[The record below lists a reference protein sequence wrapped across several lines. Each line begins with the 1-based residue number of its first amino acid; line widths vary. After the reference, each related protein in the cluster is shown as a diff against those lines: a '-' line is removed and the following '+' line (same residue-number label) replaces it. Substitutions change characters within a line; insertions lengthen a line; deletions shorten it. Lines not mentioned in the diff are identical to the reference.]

1 MAGDRFPARQAPCDG
16 LRAPILKARVSIP
29 ENSVRFMKPVL
40 AARFRPALC
49 VAVLLAAASLARAQ
63 YAPTPDQPDAQDT
76 SSAYDVSA
84 LSRYEGR
91 PVQQIDFRGIVG
103 TNPDM
108 LRRLLPFHENEPLTK
123 DELQQSL
130 RTLYATGRFATLDVE
145 ADSVPGGIALTYVAK
160 ENYFNGQIRV
170 QGLRDNTSP
179 RPSDLVNATRLDL
192 GELFSEE
199 EVISGVQRMKK
210 VLADNGY
217 YEATAT
223 YRLTQHE
230 DSRQMDI
237 TFQVDQGPIARVG
250 SVKIHDDTG
259 IDPATVQK
267 ITKLKSG
274 AKVSAEHLSRAL
286 DRLRNYYQKNNHLE
300 AQVRLATRDYHD
312 DTNKLDYNF
321 LVDEGAKVLIT
332 AQGEKISQREL
343 KKLIPVYQENTVDD
357 DLLNEGRRN
366 LRNYMQTKG
375 YFDATVDVARKEDP
389 ERDLVNIVY
398 TINPGEHHKLAAVE
412 ITGNHYFTRPTIRER
427 LSISPSSW
435 VEQNGRFSQKML
447 NDDVAT
453 MKALYFN
460 NGFLAVKIDA
470 DLITEYTGKKDDI
483 AVKIRIDEGP
493 QTRVGDLEIIGNHNF
508 ASTTLYSLITNL
520 PAQPYSEANLIN
532 DRDAITLLYYNNG
545 YPDVQ
550 FEAVPT
556 RAAGDPLRENLVYK
570 ITEGG
575 KVDVDHVV
583 VTGLEYTRPYIVD
596 RQMRIHDGNPLSQA
610 AMINSQRRLYNLG
623 IFNEVN
629 TAVQNPDGQVPQKDV
644 LFDLAEAKRWTFRY
658 GGGIEFATGN
668 LPSTSNPQGKTGV
681 SPNGVLEITRLNV
694 FGKDQTLTMR
704 GRLGLL
710 TRRGLVSYDA
720 PHLFRRENWRVTLSA
735 FYDNTADVNTFA
747 SERLEGSI
755 QLEQR
760 YNRFTTLL
768 YRMSYERLRVDPNS
782 LVIDPNLI
790 PLYSKPVLVAI
801 PSFTYIRDR
810 RDNPIDSTR
819 GSYTAWDI
827 GIATSA
833 LGSQSNF
840 TRTLIDNSSYYP
852 IKKKWVLA
860 RRTQVGIERPYGT
873 NFYGTGNP
881 ETAIPLPELFF
892 AGGSNSLRG
901 FSINQAGPRDPD
913 SGYSIGGQ
921 ALFVNNLELRTP
933 PVQLPII
940 GNGVSFVLFHDMGNV
955 FSSSNEILSGITR
968 LHQPSLAD
976 CSAPNSTVNCN
987 FSYNPQ
993 AIGTGVRY
1001 KTPIGPVRLDL
1012 SYNFNP
1018 TRYPIR
1024 EEDRVT
1030 SLRHINFFFSIGQ
1043 TF

>member
-1 MAGDRFPARQAPCDG
+1 M
-16 LRAPILKARVSIP
+16 
-29 ENSVRFMKPVL
+29 FMKPVL
-40 AARFRPALC
+40 AAPFRLALC
-49 VAVLLAAASLARAQ
+49 VALLLAAASLAGAQ
-63 YAPTPDQPDAQDT
+63 SAPTREQASGAEDST
-76 SSAYDVSA
+76 TYDVNA
-84 LSRYEGR
+84 LSRYEG
-91 PVQQIDFRGIVG
+91 GIVRQIEFQGIAG
-103 TNPDM
+103 TDQAM
-108 LRRLLPFHENEPLTK
+108 LRSLLPIHENDPLVK
-123 DELQQSL
+123 EQLQQSL
-130 RTLYATGRFATLDVE
+130 RRLYATGRFAALDVE
-145 ADSVPGGIALTYVAK
+145 AETAPGGGITLTYVAK
-160 ENYFNGQIRV
+160 ENYFNGQIQV
-170 QGLRDNTSP
+170 EGLKSSASP
-179 RPSDLVNATRLDL
+179 RPSDLVNSTRLDL
-192 GELFSEE
+192 GELFAED
-199 EVISGVQRMKK
+199 EVVSGVLRMKK

-217 YEATAT
+217 YESTIT
-223 YRLTQHE
+223 YRLTPHE
-230 DSRQMDI
+230 ETRQMDI
-237 TFQVDQGPIARVG
+237 TFEVDQGPVARVG
-250 SVKIHDDTG
+250 IVKIHDDTG

-267 ITKLKSG
+267 LTKLKSG
-274 AKVSAEHLSRAL
+274 AKVSSEHLSRAL
-286 DRLRNYYQKNNHLE
+286 ERLRNYYQKNDHLE
-300 AQVRLATRDYHD
+300 AQVQLASRDYHD

-321 LVDEGAKVLIT
+321 TVDEGAKVRIT

-343 KKLIPVYQENTVDD
+343 KKMVPVYQENTVDD

-366 LRNYMQTKG
+366 LRNYLQTKG
-375 YFDATVDVARKEDP
+375 YFDATVDVSRKEDP

-398 TINPGEHHKLAAVE
+398 SITPGERHKLAAVK
-412 ITGNHYFTRPTIRER
+412 ITGNRYFTTSTIRER
-427 LSISPSSW
+427 LSITPTTW
-435 VEQNGRFSQKML
+435 VELYGRFSQKML
-447 NDDVAT
+447 TDDVASL
-453 MKALYFN
+453 KALYFN
-460 NGFLAVKIDA
+460 NGFQAVKIDA
-470 DLITEYTGKKDDI
+470 GLVSDFDGKKDEI
-483 AVKIRIDEGP
+483 AVKIAIDEGP
-493 QTRVGDLEIIGNHNF
+493 QTRVADLQIVGNHSF
-508 ASTTLYSLITNL
+508 PSSLLNSFITNT
-520 PAQPYSEANLIN
+520 PGQPYSEANLIN
-532 DRDAITLLYYNNG
+532 DRDAITLFYYNNG

-550 FEAVPT
+550 FEAIPT
-556 RAAGDPLRENLVYK
+556 PAAGDALRENLVYK

-575 KVDVDHVV
+575 KVDVNRVV

-596 RQMRIHDGNPLSQA
+596 RQMRIHEGDPLSQV

-644 LFDLAEAKRWTFRY
+644 LFDVAEAKRWTFRY

-681 SPNGVLEITRLNV
+681 SPNGVLEITRLNM

-710 TRRGLVSYDA
+710 TRRGLISYDA
-720 PHLFRRENWRVTLSA
+720 PRLWHRENWRVTVSG

-747 SERLEGSI
+747 SERLEGSV
-755 QLEQR
+755 QFEQR
-760 YNRFTTLL
+760 YSRFTTLL
-768 YRMSYERLRVDPNS
+768 YRMSYQRVRVDPNS

-790 PLYSKPVLVAI
+790 PLYSQPVRIAM
-801 PSFTYIRDR
+801 PSTTYIRDK

-819 GSYTAWDI
+819 GSYTAWDF
-827 GIATSA
+827 GVATSA

-840 TRTLIDNSSYYP
+840 TRTLLDNSSYYT
-852 IKKKWVLA
+852 IKKRWVLA
-860 RRTQVGIERPYGT
+860 RRTQIGIERPYGK

-913 SGYSIGGQ
+913 SGYAIGGQ
-921 ALFVNNLELRTP
+921 GLFVNNLELRTP
-933 PVQLPII
+933 PVELPLV
-940 GNGVSFVLFHDMGNV
+940 GNNVGFVIFHDMGNV
-955 FSSSNEILSGITR
+955 FSSSNEILSGIIR

-976 CSAPNSTVNCN
+976 CASPGSTVGCN

-993 AIGTGVRY
+993 AVGMGVRY

-1024 EEDRVT
+1024 EENRVT

>member
-1 MAGDRFPARQAPCDG
+1 MDDDHSPDWRALCDRP
-16 LRAPILKARVSIP
+16 RALILKARLSTP
-29 ENSVRFMKPVL
+29 ESSVMFMKPVL
-40 AARFRPALC
+40 AAQFRLALC
-49 VAVLLAAASLARAQ
+49 IALLLAPASLARAQ
-63 YAPTPDQPDAQDT
+63 SATTPDQITEHHAN
-76 SSAYDVSA
+76 SYDISA

-91 PVQQIDFRGIVG
+91 TVRQIDFKGITG
-103 TNPDM
+103 TNVAM
-108 LRRLLPFHENEPLTK
+108 LRTLVPIRQDEPLTK

-130 RTLYATGRFATLDVE
+130 RTLYATGRFATLDVQ
-145 ADSVPGGIALTYVAK
+145 ADNVPGGIALTYIAK
-160 ENYFNGQIRV
+160 ENYFNGQLRV
-170 QGLRDNTSP
+170 DGLTTSASP
-179 RPSDLVNATRLDL
+179 RPSDLVNSTRLDL

-199 EVISGVQRMKK
+199 DVQSGLTRMQK

-217 YEATAT
+217 YEAIINYEMTP
-223 YRLTQHE
+223 HE
-230 DSRQMDI
+230 DTRQMDI
-237 TFQVDQGPIARVG
+237 TFHVNQGPRARVG
-250 SVKIHDDTG
+250 SVKIRDDTG
-259 IDPATVQK
+259 IDPARIQK

-274 AKVSAEHLSRAL
+274 AKVSSDHLSRAME
-286 DRLRNYYQKNNHLE
+286 RLRNYYQKNDHLE
-300 AQVRLATRDYHD
+300 AQVRLASREYHA
-312 DTNKLDYNF
+312 DTNRLDYNF
-321 LVDEGAKVLIT
+321 TVDEGAKVLIT
-332 AQGEKISQREL
+332 AQGDKISNREL
-343 KKLIPVYQENTVDD
+343 KKLVPVYQENTVDD

-366 LRNYMQTKG
+366 IRTYLQTKG
-375 YFDATVDVARKEDP
+375 YFDATVDVSRKQEPDK
-389 ERDLVNIVY
+389 DLVNIVY
-398 TINPGEHHKLAAVE
+398 NINAGERHKVAAVE
-412 ITGNHYFTRPTIRER
+412 ITGNRYFTGSTIRER
-427 LSISPSSW
+427 MSITRSTW
-435 VEQNGRFSQKML
+435 VQPNGRFSQKML
-447 NDDVAT
+447 TDDVASI
-453 MKALYFN
+453 KALYFN
-460 NGFLAVKIDA
+460 NGFLAVKIAA
-470 DLITEYTGKKDDI
+470 DLVSDYDSKKENI
-483 AVKIRIDEGP
+483 AVKINIDEGP
-493 QTRVGDLEIIGNHNF
+493 QTHVGDLRIAGNQSFSN
-508 ASTTLYSLITNL
+508 STLEQFITNL
-520 PAQPYSEANLIN
+520 PGQPYSEANLIN
-532 DRDAITLLYYNNG
+532 DRDAITLFYYNNG

-550 FEAVPT
+550 FEAIPT
-556 RAAGDPLRENLVYK
+556 AAGGTRILENLVYK

-596 RQMRIHDGNPLSQA
+596 RQMRIHNGDPLSQV
-610 AMINSQRRLYNLG
+610 AMINTQRRLYNLG

-629 TAVQNPDGQVPQKDV
+629 SAVQNPDGQVPQKDM

-681 SPNGVLEITRLNV
+681 SPNGVLEVTRLNM

-720 PHLFRRENWRVTLSA
+720 PRLFRRENWRVTFSA

-747 SERLEGSI
+747 SERLEGSAQI
-755 QLEQR
+755 EQR
-760 YNRFTTLL
+760 YSRFTTLL
-768 YRMSYERLRVDPNS
+768 YRMSYQRLRVDPNS

-790 PLYSKPVLVAI
+790 PLYSQPVLVAM

-810 RDNPIDSTR
+810 RDNPIESTR
-819 GSYTAWDI
+819 GSYTAWDV

-840 TRTLIDNSSYYP
+840 TRTLIDNSSYYT
-852 IKKKWVLA
+852 IKKHWVLA
-860 RRTQVGIERPYGT
+860 RRTQIGIERPYGK

-913 SGYSIGGQ
+913 SGYSVGGQ
-921 ALFVNNLELRTP
+921 GLFVNNLELRTP
-933 PVQLPII
+933 PIALPVI
-940 GNGVSFVLFHDMGNV
+940 GDGVGFVFFHDMGNV

-968 LHQPSLAD
+968 LHQPSIAE
-976 CSAPNSTVNCN
+976 CSAPGSTLPCN

-993 AIGTGVRY
+993 AVGMGVRY
-1001 KTPIGPVRLDL
+1001 KTPIGPIRLDV

-1024 EEDRVT
+1024 EINSVT
-1030 SLRHINFFFSIGQ
+1030 TLRHINYFFSIGQ

>member
-1 MAGDRFPARQAPCDG
+1 
-16 LRAPILKARVSIP
+16 
-29 ENSVRFMKPVL
+29 MKPVP
-40 AARFRPALC
+40 AAQLRLVLWVAL
-49 VAVLLAAASLARAQ
+49 LLMAASLARGQAASTQDQSTAQ
-63 YAPTPDQPDAQDT
+63 ENPT
-76 SSAYDVSA
+76 YDLSA
-84 LSRYEGR
+84 LARYEGR
-91 PVQQIDFRGIVG
+91 VVRQVDFRGLAA
-103 TNPDM
+103 TDNAM
-108 LRRLLPFHENEPLTK
+108 LRRLVPIRENEPLTRE
-123 DELQQSL
+123 DLQQSL
-130 RTLYATGRFATLDVE
+130 RTLYATGLFASLEAE
-145 ADSVPGGIALTYVAK
+145 ADTVPGGIALTYVVK

-170 QGLRDNTSP
+170 QGLKDNGSP
-179 RPSDLVNATRLDL
+179 RPGDLINATRIDL
-192 GELFSEE
+192 GELFSEDD
-199 EVISGVQRMKK
+199 VQSGLQRMKK
-210 VLADNGY
+210 VLADYGY
-217 YEATAT
+217 YEATVT
-223 YRLTQHE
+223 YQLTPHE
-230 DSRQMDI
+230 NSRQMDV
-237 TFQVDQGPIARVG
+237 TFLVDQGPIARVG
-250 SVKIHDDTG
+250 TVTIHDDTG
-259 IDPATVQK
+259 IDPARIQK

-274 AKVSAEHLSRAL
+274 SKVSVDHLSRAME
-286 DRLRNYYQKNNHLE
+286 RLRNYYQKNDHLE
-300 AQVRLATRDYHD
+300 AQVRLASRDYHD

-321 LVDEGAKVLIT
+321 SVDEGAKVVIT
-332 AQGEKISQREL
+332 AQGEKISQRQL
-343 KKLIPVYQENTVDD
+343 KKLIPVYQENTVDE

-366 LRNYMQTKG
+366 LRTYMQTKG
-375 YFDATVDVARKEDP
+375 YFDAAVDVARKQDP

-398 TINPGEHHKLAAVE
+398 TINPGERHKLAAVE
-412 ITGNHYFTRPTIRER
+412 VTGNRYFTTATIRER
-427 LSISPSSW
+427 LTITPSTW
-435 VEQNGRFSQKML
+435 VEQTGRFSQKML
-447 NDDVAT
+447 TDDVASI
-453 MKALYFN
+453 KALYFN
-460 NGFLAVKIDA
+460 NGFMAVKIDTE
-470 DLITEYTGKKDDI
+470 LISDYDSKKENI
-483 AVKIRIDEGP
+483 AVKIKIDEGP
-493 QTRVGDLEIIGNHNF
+493 QTRVGDLQLTGNNSF
-508 ASTTLYSLITNL
+508 GTDTLESFLTNL
-520 PAQPYSEANLIN
+520 PGQPYSEANLIN
-532 DRDAITLLYYNNG
+532 DRDAITLFYYNNG

-550 FEAVPT
+550 FEAIPT
-556 RAAGDPLRENLVYK
+556 LMAGDGLRENLVYK

-575 KVDVDHVV
+575 KVDVDRVV

-596 RQMRIHDGNPLSQA
+596 RQLRIHDGDPLSQA
-610 AMINSQRRLYNLG
+610 SMINSQRRLYNLG

-644 LFDLAEAKRWTFRY
+644 LFDLTEAKRWTFRY

-681 SPNGVLEITRLNV
+681 SPNGVLEITRLNM

-704 GRLGLL
+704 FRLGLL
-710 TRRGLVSYDA
+710 TRRGLISYDA
-720 PHLFRRENWRVTLSA
+720 PRLFRRENWRVTFSA

-747 SERLEGSI
+747 SERLEGSV

-760 YNRFTTLL
+760 YSRFTTLL

-790 PLYSKPVLVAI
+790 PLYSQPVLVAI

-810 RDNPIDSTR
+810 RDSPIESTR
-819 GSYTAWDI
+819 GSYTAWDM

-840 TRTLIDNSSYYP
+840 TRTLLDNSSYYT

-860 RRTQVGIERPYGT
+860 RRTQIGIERPYGK

-921 ALFVNNLELRTP
+921 GLFVNNLELRTP
-933 PVQLPII
+933 PVELPII
-940 GNGVSFVLFHDMGNV
+940 GGGVSFVFFHDMGNV
-955 FSSSNEILSGITR
+955 FSAANEILSGITR
-968 LHQPSLAD
+968 IHQPSLAD
-976 CSAPNSTVNCN
+976 CAPAASTVPCN

-1001 KTPIGPVRLDL
+1001 KTPIGPIRLDL

>member
-1 MAGDRFPARQAPCDG
+1 MGDDRFPAWQAVCDG
-16 LRAPILKARVSIP
+16 PRAPILKDRLSAP
-29 ENSVRFMKPVL
+29 ENSVTFMKPVP
-40 AARFRPALC
+40 AAQFRLILWVAL
-49 VAVLLAAASLARAQ
+49 LLTAASMARGQTVPAQ
-63 YAPTPDQPDAQDT
+63 DQPAAPESPT
-76 SSAYDVSA
+76 YDLST

-91 PVQQIDFRGIVG
+91 VVRQIQFRGLAG
-103 TNPDM
+103 TDSTM
-108 LRRLLPFHENEPLTK
+108 LRRLLPIRENEPLTRE
-123 DELQQSL
+123 ELQQSL
-130 RTLYATGRFATLDVE
+130 RTLYATGLFATLEVE
-145 ADSVPGGIALTYVAK
+145 ADPVSDGIALTYVAK

-170 QGLRDNTSP
+170 WGLKDNGSP
-179 RPSDLVNATRLDL
+179 RPGDLINATRLDL
-192 GELFSEE
+192 GELFSED
-199 EVISGVQRMKK
+199 EVQSGLARMKK
-210 VLADNGY
+210 VLADYGY
-217 YEATAT
+217 YVATVT
-223 YRLTQHE
+223 YQLTQHE
-230 DSRQMDI
+230 DTRQMDI
-237 TFQVDQGPIARVG
+237 TFLLDQGPVARVG
-250 SVKIHDDTG
+250 AVKIHDDTG

-274 AKVSAEHLSRAL
+274 AKVSNEHLSRAME
-286 DRLRNYYQKNNHLE
+286 RLRNYYQKNDHLE
-300 AQVRLATRDYHD
+300 AQVRLASRDYHI

-321 LVDEGAKVLIT
+321 TVDEGAKVLIT
-332 AQGEKISQREL
+332 AQGEKISRREL
-343 KKLIPVYQENTVDD
+343 KKLIPVYQENTVDE

-375 YFDATVDVARKEDP
+375 YFDAAVDVARNEDP

-398 TINPGEHHKLAAVE
+398 TINPGERHKLAAVE
-412 ITGNHYFTRPTIRER
+412 ITGNRYFTTATIRER
-427 LSISPSSW
+427 LSIAPSTW
-435 VEQNGRFSQKML
+435 VELNGRFSQKML
-447 NDDVAT
+447 TDDVAGI
-453 MKALYFN
+453 KALYFN
-460 NGFLAVKIDA
+460 NGFMAVKIDTE
-470 DLITEYTGKKDDI
+470 LVTEYNSKKENI
-483 AVKIRIDEGP
+483 AVKIKIDEGP
-493 QTRVGDLEIIGNHNF
+493 QTRVGDLQLVGNN
-508 ASTTLYSLITNL
+508 SVGTGTLESFLTNL
-520 PAQPYSEANLIN
+520 PGQPYSEANLIN
-532 DRDAITLLYYNNG
+532 DRDAITLFYYNNG

-550 FEAVPT
+550 FEAIPT
-556 RAAGDPLRENLVYK
+556 AMAGDGLRENLVYK

-575 KVDVDHVV
+575 RVDVDHVV

-596 RQMRIHDGNPLSQA
+596 RQLRIHDGDPLSQA
-610 AMINSQRRLYNLG
+610 SMINSQRRLYNLG

-644 LFDLAEAKRWTFRY
+644 LFDLTEAKRWTFRY

-681 SPNGVLEITRLNV
+681 SPNGVLEITRLNM

-704 GRLGLL
+704 FRLGLL
-710 TRRGLVSYDA
+710 TRRGLISYDA
-720 PHLFRRENWRVTLSA
+720 PRVFRRENWRVTFSA

-755 QLEQR
+755 QVEER
-760 YNRFTTLL
+760 YSRFTTLL
-768 YRMSYERLRVDPNS
+768 YRISYERLRVDPNS

-790 PLYSKPVLVAI
+790 PLYSQPVLVAM

-810 RDNPIDSTR
+810 RDNPIESTR
-819 GSYTAWDI
+819 GSYTAWDV

-833 LGSQSNF
+833 IGSQSNF
-840 TRTLIDNSSYYP
+840 TRTLVDNSSYYT

-860 RRTQVGIERPYGT
+860 RRTQIGIERPYGK

-921 ALFVNNLELRTP
+921 GLFVNNLELRTP
-933 PVQLPII
+933 PVALPII
-940 GNGVSFVLFHDMGNV
+940 GDGVGFVIFHDMGNV
-955 FSSSNEILSGITR
+955 YSSANEILSGITR
-968 LHQPSLAD
+968 IHQPSLAN
-976 CSAPNSTVNCN
+976 CAPPSSTVPCN

-993 AIGTGVRY
+993 AIGMGVRY
-1001 KTPIGPVRLDL
+1001 KTPIGPIRLDL

-1030 SLRHINFFFSIGQ
+1030 SLHHINFFFSIGQ